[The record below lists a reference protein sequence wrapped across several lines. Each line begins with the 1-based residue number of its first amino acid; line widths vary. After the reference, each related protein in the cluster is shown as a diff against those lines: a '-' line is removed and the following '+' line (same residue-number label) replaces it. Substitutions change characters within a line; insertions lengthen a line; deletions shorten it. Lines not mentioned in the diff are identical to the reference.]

1 MQRILAAIGAL
12 DPEVK
17 HQYVADRELENATEE
32 GAVAVDVAV
41 AVAVVVAVVDD
52 GGAVDGD
59 GVAEPDAAV
68 VIVAAMIAVAMAD
81 AADVYEP

>member
-52 GGAVDGD
+52 GGEG
-59 GVAEPDAAV
+59 
-68 VIVAAMIAVAMAD
+68 
-81 AADVYEP
+81 